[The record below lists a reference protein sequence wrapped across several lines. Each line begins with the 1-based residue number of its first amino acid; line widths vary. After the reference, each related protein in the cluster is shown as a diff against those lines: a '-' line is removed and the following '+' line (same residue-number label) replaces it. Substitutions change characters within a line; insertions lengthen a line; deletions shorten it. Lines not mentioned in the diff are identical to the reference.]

1 MNKMEEQKKH
11 MEEPEGSLLLSY
23 IRETTSAEERG
34 IVETWLHD
42 KAENEKVLMQIAH
55 IYYACRAQE
64 RIKGRDPFTAF
75 EKTKGQIKQHMWR
88 RHIYRVSSIAACI
101 AIGFFLSALLS
112 FWNKSVNETDVQM
125 VSVHSNPGMR
135 TCCNLPD
142 GTVAYLNSGSTLT
155 YPIPYDRKKREVVLE
170 GEAYFKV
177 THDPAKPFIVS
188 VADDKMRVRV
198 LGTEFNLHAY
208 PEEGLIETTLV
219 TGKVDIEARREN
231 GTVLRQEL
239 SPSLKATY
247 ILSSGK
253 IDVKTVNTAY
263 ETAWIDGKLMFNNS
277 PLPQVLRDLSYFYNV
292 KFEVKDTLIDSYSFT
307 GTFIDKQLSQ
317 ILDYLKISSGID
329 YEIKQA
335 RGDDSKGIKYTVV
348 ELTNKW
354 R

>member
-1 MNKMEEQKKH
+1 
-11 MEEPEGSLLLSY
+11 MEEPDGSLLLSY
-23 IRETTSAEERG
+23 IKETTSAEERC
-34 IVETWLHD
+34 IVETWLND
-42 KAENEKVLMQIAH
+42 KEENEKILMQVAQ

-64 RIKGRDPFTAF
+64 RIKRRDPLTAF
-75 EKTKGQIKQHMWR
+75 EKVKGEIRQHMWR
-88 RHIYRVSSIAACI
+88 RYFYRISSIAACI
-101 AIGFFLSALLS
+101 TIGFFLSSLIS
-112 FWNKSVNETDVQM
+112 FWNKSANETDVQM

-155 YPIPYDRKKREVVLE
+155 YPVPYDRKKREVVLV

-198 LGTEFNLHAY
+198 LGTEFNLQAY
-208 PEEGLIETTLV
+208 PEEGLIKTTLV
-219 TGKVDIEARREN
+219 TGKVDIEVRKDN
-231 GTVLRQEL
+231 GIVLRQEL

-247 ILSSGK
+247 MLSSGK
-253 IDVKTVNTAY
+253 IDVKAVNTTY

-292 KFEVKDTLIDSYSFT
+292 KFDVKDTLIDSYSFT

-335 RGDDSKGIKYTVV
+335 KWDDSKGIKYTVV
-348 ELTNKW
+348 ELTNK
-354 R
+354 RR

>member
-1 MNKMEEQKKH
+1 
-11 MEEPEGSLLLSY
+11 
-23 IRETTSAEERG
+23 
-34 IVETWLHD
+34 
-42 KAENEKVLMQIAH
+42 
-55 IYYACRAQE
+55 
-64 RIKGRDPFTAF
+64 
-75 EKTKGQIKQHMWR
+75 
-88 RHIYRVSSIAACI
+88 
-101 AIGFFLSALLS
+101 
-112 FWNKSVNETDVQM
+112 
-125 VSVHSNPGMR
+125 
-135 TCCNLPD
+135 
-142 GTVAYLNSGSTLT
+142 
-155 YPIPYDRKKREVVLE
+155 
-170 GEAYFKV
+170 
-177 THDPAKPFIVS
+177 
-188 VADDKMRVRV
+188 MRVRV